1 MVGVRVRGESS
12 ASVRRICTSRYD
24 DIFMCDIRLTGKV
37 RGWSEACWSMVG
49 GEAGW
54 WYTSRGYDVWPGCV
68 SLGVGCGLI
77 VDYSEI
83 STAC

>member
-1 MVGVRVRGESS
+1 MTYSCTTFALRVRFEAGARHVGVWR
-12 ASVRRICTSRYD
+12 
-24 DIFMCDIRLTGKV
+24 
-37 RGWSEACWSMVG
+37 G

-54 WYTSRGYDVWPGCV
+54 WYTSRGYDVWPRCV